1 MPCHWM
7 SHRLLVSY
15 LNSMSNRV
23 ICIYSFV
30 LRFTVKD
37 VNRIKD
43 FTLGVRDC
51 VTALYHTVNAE
62 AIIEAE
68 REKRLVLQKEKE
80 AAAAAAIAALAAVDD
95 DDLSADL
102 VLLAG
107 SGMSSAVAK
116 AVSTINANNH
126 TSSSGQ
132 IGGMNDGENKK
143 KSRKSN
149 DGK

>member
-1 MPCHWM
+1 
-7 SHRLLVSY
+7 
-15 LNSMSNRV
+15 MSNSV
-23 ICIYSFV
+23 MCNYSFL

-107 SGMSSAVAK
+107 SG
-116 AVSTINANNH
+116 AVSSINANNH
-126 TSSSGQ
+126 TSSSQ
-132 IGGMNDGENKK
+132 IGSMNDKK

-149 DGK
+149 DGKSVNVYYLLPILLIHYMLQG